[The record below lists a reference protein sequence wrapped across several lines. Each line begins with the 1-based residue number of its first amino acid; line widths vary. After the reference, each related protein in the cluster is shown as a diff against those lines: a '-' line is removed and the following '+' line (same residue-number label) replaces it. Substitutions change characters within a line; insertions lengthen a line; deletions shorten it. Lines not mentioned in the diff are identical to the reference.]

1 MCAVWMFQR
10 TAVARA
16 QSAGWRRRP
25 RSFDRNLPLP
35 ANPREQAV
43 LLPARQRAPR
53 HMPGPYD
60 ASYAVQAQTG
70 MSENDVSNMKSSAG
84 SNSSE
89 NNHGSKRG
97 VISGTTTA
105 SSSSS
110 RSRGSGNSSSS
121 SNSSDRASA
130 ESANKLAAA
139 LAIQKS
145 SRPWWGD
152 ESSLERTVPAL
163 LQSGKLEDVAQARHL
178 LRAHA
183 DEDAPITQFYI
194 GVACGFLDGE
204 ASTCAHYEKALAQLP
219 LLHAAR
225 NNLIRGL
232 MKRGSPQDKARA
244 LEQARLSAQLQPE
257 VAEMQYQLGVVQM
270 QLNMPGPVRETAA
283 TPTNHRTDDNNRAAR
298 IAQCKCSAR
307 TLSHRRTPCTLSAS
321 HPWSLLL
328 VPRESLRTCLP
339 SARCAR
345 APLP

>member
-84 SNSSE
+84 SNCSE
-89 NNHGSKRG
+89 SNHGSTG
-97 VISGTTTA
+97 GAISGSPTA
-105 SSSSS
+105 SGSSSHS
-110 RSRGSGNSSSS
+110 HGSGKSSS

-270 QLNMPGPVRETAA
+270 QLNMPGPVREKAA
-283 TPTNHRTDDNNRAAR
+283 RPTNHRTDDNNRAAR
-298 IAQCKCSAR
+298 IAQCKGGSR
-307 TLSHRRTPCTLSAS
+307 TRSHRRTPCMLSPS
-321 HPWSLLL
+321 HPWSMLL
-328 VPRESLRTCLP
+328 VPSLRTCLP

-345 APLP
+345 TPLP